1 VARDLAAIRF
11 HYDVGNNFYAL
22 WLDERLVY
30 TCAYFETRETP
41 LEEAQEAKLDLIC
54 RKLRLRPGMR
64 LLDIGCGWGAL
75 VMFAAERYGVDA
87 TGITLSKAQ
96 ADWATE
102 EIDRRRLAGQ
112 ARVLMRDYRDL
123 GTFGHFDAVAAFGII
138 EHVGRNQLGP
148 YFRLAFEAVRPGGLF
163 LNHGIATAGAGG
175 FVPSWLRVR
184 RRRFVQ
190 RYIFPDSEL
199 VAVEDAIRF
208 AGQAGFELLDV
219 RAELGSRLLRRCQ
232 QGSHDE
238 NVVRR
243 KTMPEVRLPENGV
256 VRARPGR
263 YLLRHLPAAPT
274 PAGSGRDPAG
284 HDNPGGVGLED
295 GATRTPRQGTSESLF
310 QGIQAGAVREPGGDH
325 LAAINRAIGE
335 SPCPDV

>member
-163 LNHGIATAGAGG
+163 SITGSPPPGQGDLFRVGFAFGG
-175 FVPSWLRVR
+175 VGSYSGTSSPIVSSWRSRTRSVLPGKPDLSSSMFVPSL
-184 RRRFVQ
+184 
-190 RYIFPDSEL
+190 
-199 VAVEDAIRF
+199 
-208 AGQAGFELLDV
+208 
-219 RAELGSRLLRRCQ
+219 
-232 QGSHDE
+232 
-238 NVVRR
+238 
-243 KTMPEVRLPENGV
+243 
-256 VRARPGR
+256 
-263 YLLRHLPAAPT
+263 
-274 PAGSGRDPAG
+274 GRD
-284 HDNPGGVGLED
+284 
-295 GATRTPRQGTSESLF
+295 
-310 QGIQAGAVREPGGDH
+310 
-325 LAAINRAIGE
+325 
-335 SPCPDV
+335 C